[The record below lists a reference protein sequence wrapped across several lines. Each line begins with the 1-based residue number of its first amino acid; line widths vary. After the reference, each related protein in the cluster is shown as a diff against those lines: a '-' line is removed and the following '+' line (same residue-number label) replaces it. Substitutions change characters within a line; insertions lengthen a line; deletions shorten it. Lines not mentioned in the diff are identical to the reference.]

1 MKTII
6 CIILILIAVLVLLY
20 VVTAIVGVIVAEK
33 RYKKLDEEIQNEFDD
48 MKKRW

>member
-1 MKTII
+1 MKTVI
-6 CIILILIAVLVLLY
+6 CIILILIDVLILLG
-20 VVTAIVGVIVAEK
+20 VVTAIVGVIVDAK